1 MWTDP
6 IVKELHDWRTAH
18 AAQFHQ
24 DLRAMV
30 DDLRQLEQ
38 DWPAPKIAPPPILQE
53 SQTEVSCIP
62 IHQCDEE
69 KMK

>member
-6 IVKELHDWRTAH
+6 IVKELHDWRMAH

-38 DWPAPKIAPPPILQE
+38 DWPALKIAPHPFCRNRKLKCRASRSINMMRR
-53 SQTEVSCIP
+53 
-62 IHQCDEE
+62 
-69 KMK
+69 K